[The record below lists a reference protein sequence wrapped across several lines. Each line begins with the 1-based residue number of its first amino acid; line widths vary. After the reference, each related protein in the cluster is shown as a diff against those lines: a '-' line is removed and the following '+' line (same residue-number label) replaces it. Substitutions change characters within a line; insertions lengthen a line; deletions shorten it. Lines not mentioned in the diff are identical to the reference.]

1 MFIARTALI
10 VGAILFFTLLAN
22 WLLNRFIPPL
32 MARQSPLWTA
42 ILAKRRVLHFI
53 ALTVPG
59 LLVAGAAQI
68 APNLNPTLATVLYKL
83 AFIYSIIMLMLAAA
97 SALFAYNDYYDQHY
111 EFARDVPIKTVIQ
124 IGVASVFVIGGLFIA
139 AILLEVPL
147 VALAGA
153 VAALAA
159 ISAFMFR
166 EPMLGLASSI
176 QLSANHMVAL
186 GDWIEMPNYGV
197 DGIVEDINITSVKVE
212 NWDNATVNI
221 PTYSLIQNSFTNWSS
236 MQSKE
241 ARQIKRQI
249 YIDQT
254 SIAFLSEEQREALL
268 DQISELYEN
277 MPKVRQKNRG
287 MQGVTPNDLREREQ
301 LTNLELYMAY
311 ATQIIAAHPQTRT
324 DYSIYVRQQAPSPQ
338 GLPVETYFFTRDT
351 DFIPYHAVQREIF
364 SNLLATLPQFGLR
377 PYQILDKRNT
387 VSSNQ

>member
-10 VGAILFFTLLAN
+10 VGAILFITLLAN

-42 ILAKRRVLHFI
+42 ILEKRRVLYFI

-254 SIAFLSEEQREALL
+254 SIAFLSEEQRGALL

-287 MQGVTPNDLREREQ
+287 MQGVTPDDLREREQ